1 MGLDGWM
8 LRSPS
13 RHELERMEAE
23 AEWESAIDAA
33 IEHIHAAQEIARKW
47 LWKRALA
54 MLEQAEEAI
63 PEE

>member
-1 MGLDGWM
+1 VSLDGWM

-13 RHELERMEAE
+13 WRELARMEAE
-23 AEWESAIDAA
+23 AEWEAAIDEA
-33 IEHIHAAQEIARKW
+33 IEHIHAAQEIARRR

-54 MLEQAEEAI
+54 LLEQAEEAI